1 MLEQVKDDPV
11 AFERRKKFFEKLD
24 SGDAEAIERWQSMQQ
39 RMQQGGGGGG
49 PGPGRE
55 RPPQ

>member
-24 SGDAEAIERWQSMQQ
+24 SGDAEALQRWQAMAE
-39 RMQQGGGGGG
+39 RRRQGGGG
-49 PGPGRE
+49 E
-55 RPPQ
+55 RPAQ